1 MTQTL
6 EKDTMSTLKD
16 SLKQVFGYTQFRG
29 NQEVIIK
36 NIMGGRN
43 TFVIMPTGAGKSLC
57 YQLPAVTLGGTAI
70 VISPLI
76 ALMKNQ
82 VDQLTALGINAQFLN
97 STLSKA
103 EITKV
108 KKETLNGD
116 IKLLY
121 VAPESLT
128 KEENIAFLKNANI
141 SFVAIDEAH
150 CISEWGHDFRPE
162 YRKIKTI
169 IDLIGNFP
177 VIALTATATP
187 KVQTDI
193 QKNLQMEEADIFMSS
208 FNRPNLYY
216 EVRPKINTK
225 KHLIKFIKHHKGK
238 SGIIYCLSR
247 KKVEEI
253 AELLR
258 VNDVKALPY
267 HAGLDSDVRIRNQ
280 DAFLN
285 EDTDVIVATIAFGM
299 GIDKPDVR
307 FVIHYD
313 TPKSLEGYYQETGRA
328 GRDGLEGHCLMF
340 YSPNDI
346 LKLEKFNK
354 DKSVTER
361 DNARYLLSEMS
372 SYAESSVC
380 RRRQLMHYFGERYN
394 DQLCSTSGGCDNCN
408 IPKDKIFEAK
418 EKLILVLQTA
428 KQTGQ
433 RFNAEHLA
441 DVIRGVA
448 NEYAVSYEH
457 TKLSTIFGKGKEFE
471 EKHWISVIRQA
482 LLYDFLEKD
491 VDNVGILKVSDR
503 GEKFMQRPSPI
514 SFAKDHDYE
523 NTENEEEESESNH
536 QQMRSYDG
544 VLFDL
549 LKGLRKKVAKQMSLP
564 PYVIFQDPSLEEM
577 ATTYPT
583 SMEELSQINGV
594 GLSKA
599 RKFGKHFIDL
609 VAKYVEENEIETAA
623 DVVVKSMVNKSKIK
637 IFIIQQ
643 IDRKVDLEEIC
654 EAKSATM
661 NDIMEEIEHIC
672 YSGTKLNLDY
682 YINQVMDEDRQ
693 QDIIDYFMGAETDS
707 ISLALEALGEEEYS
721 EEELRLMRIKFLSD
735 VAL

>member
-6 EKDTMSTLKD
+6 EKNAMSTLKD
-16 SLKQVFGYTQFRG
+16 GLKQVFGYTQFRG

-82 VDQLTALGINAQFLN
+82 VDQLNALGINAQFLN

-108 KKETLNGD
+108 KKETLSGD

-162 YRKIKTI
+162 YRKIKNI
-169 IDLIGNFP
+169 IDLIGDFP
-177 VIALTATATP
+177 IIALTATATP
-187 KVQTDI
+187 KVQADI

-216 EVRPKINTK
+216 EVKPKMNTK
-225 KHLIKFIKHHKGK
+225 KQLIKFVKHHKGK
-238 SGIIYCLSR
+238 SGIVYCLSR

-253 AELLR
+253 AELLK

-267 HAGLDSDVRIRNQ
+267 HAGLDADVRVRNQ

-380 RRRQLMHYFGERYN
+380 RRRQLLHYFGERYN
-394 DQLCSTSGGCDNCN
+394 DQLCNESGGCDNCI
-408 IPKDKIFEAK
+408 IPKEKVFEAK

-428 KQTGQ
+428 KLTGQ
-433 RFNAEHLA
+433 RFNANHLA

-457 TKLSTIFGKGKEFE
+457 TALPVFGKGKDFE
-471 EKHWISVIRQA
+471 EKHWVSVIRQA

-491 VDNVGILKVSDR
+491 VDNVGILKVSER
-503 GEKFMQRPSPI
+503 GEKYVQRPSPI
-514 SFAKDHDYE
+514 NFAKDHDYE
-523 NTENEEEESESNH
+523 NTESEEEETESNH

-549 LKGLRKKVAKQMSLP
+549 LKGLRRKVAKQMSLP

-577 ATTYPT
+577 ATTYPV

-599 RKFGKHFIDL
+599 RKFGKQFIDL
-609 VAKYVEENEIETAA
+609 IAKYVEENEIETAS

-654 EAKSATM
+654 DSKGVTM
-661 NDIMEEIEHIC
+661 NDVMEEIEHIC

-693 QDIIDYFMGAETDS
+693 QDIIDYFMSAETDS
-707 ISLALEALGEEEYS
+707 ISLALETLGEEEYS